1 MYEAHSAPIP
11 TGPAPVSGVGGLGA
25 CVAGDAVW
33 AGEADWQDAVWE
45 DDVVDPLDA
54 LLTGPAVTARELD
67 GRLPGSDLAWLLEL
81 ADLVGTDDHTAVEAV
96 AAWQRMASWAAAGAA
111 RAAAALAD
119 RPSMNPAWPAS
130 AGIVAEPNVAGEEL
144 AMRLGCSRRHARL
157 LVRDGRAFA
166 GALAW
171 TGDALERGEIDVA
184 KARIL
189 VESLHDVP
197 VPVALA
203 VQEQVLDGAPGRTPT
218 QLSRDVAR
226 ALITIDPATAAER
239 YAVAAR
245 GRRVDAPRVLP
256 DGMAG
261 VWAVLPATGAARLD
275 SALDSLARGAR
286 SAGDPRTLDQLRADL
301 LVGLTAGE
309 VEGSA
314 AVAAL
319 ARVDGDGAGDA
330 APGTVPDA
338 DADAAPASSPATG
351 DAPRTRPRTSRR
363 TEIRVT
369 VALPTLLGLDDEPAD
384 LAGYGPITAEAAR
397 ALARDGTWRRIVT
410 DPLSGAVLDVGRTR
424 YRPPADLA
432 THVQVRDRAC
442 ARPGCTTPA
451 ESCDLDHTVE
461 FHRLDGT
468 TSATNLGP
476 LCRRDHQVKTDGG
489 FQLVQTEPGVFEWTT
504 PTGHRYRVVPGA
516 DLPYEALPRWR
527 RPGPD
532 DAPPF

>member
-1 MYEAHSAPIP
+1 
-11 TGPAPVSGVGGLGA
+11 
-25 CVAGDAVW
+25 
-33 AGEADWQDAVWE
+33 
-45 DDVVDPLDA
+45 
-54 LLTGPAVTARELD
+54 
-67 GRLPGSDLAWLLEL
+67 
-81 ADLVGTDDHTAVEAV
+81 
-96 AAWQRMASWAAAGAA
+96 
-111 RAAAALAD
+111 
-119 RPSMNPAWPAS
+119 
-130 AGIVAEPNVAGEEL
+130 
-144 AMRLGCSRRHARL
+144 
-157 LVRDGRAFA
+157 
-166 GALAW
+166 
-171 TGDALERGEIDVA
+171 
-184 KARIL
+184 
-189 VESLHDVP
+189 
-197 VPVALA
+197 
-203 VQEQVLDGAPGRTPT
+203 
-218 QLSRDVAR
+218 
-226 ALITIDPATAAER
+226 
-239 YAVAAR
+239 
-245 GRRVDAPRVLP
+245 VLP

-261 VWAVLPATGAARLD
+261 IWAVLPAVGAARLD

-319 ARVDGDGAGDA
+319 ARVDGD
-330 APGTVPDA
+330 A
-338 DADAAPASSPATG
+338 DVAPASRPATD
-351 DAPRTRPRTSRR
+351 DALGTALVAAAAADGRVVDAVPRVCGTSRR

-369 VALPTLLGLDDEPAD
+369 VALSTLLGLDDEPAD

-442 ARPGCTTPA
+442 ARPGCPAPA

-476 LCRRDHQVKTDGG
+476 LCKRDHTIKTDGG
-489 FQLVQTEPGVFEWTT
+489 FRLVQTEPGVFEWRT

-516 DLPYEALPRWR
+516 DLPYEAQPRWR

>member
-11 TGPAPVSGVGGLGA
+11 ADPSPVSGVGGLG
-25 CVAGDAVW
+25 VAVHDGAAW
-33 AGEADWQDAVWE
+33 TGEDVVWE

-54 LLTGPAVTARELD
+54 LLTAPPVAAEQLVD
-67 GRLPGSDLAWLLEL
+67 QVPGSELAYLLEETVL
-81 ADLVGTDDHTAVEAV
+81 GEADDHTVVEAV
-96 AAWQRMASWAAAGAA
+96 AAWARMASWAAAGMA
-111 RAAAALAD
+111 RAASVLAD
-119 RPSMNPAWPAS
+119 RASMNPAWPAS
-130 AGIVAEPNVAGEEL
+130 AGSVAEPNVAGEEL
-144 AMRLGCSRRHARL
+144 AMRLGCSRRQGRL

-171 TGDALERGEIDVA
+171 TGDALERGQIDIA

-189 VESLHDVP
+189 VEGLDRVP
-197 VPVALA
+197 VGLALA
-203 VQEQVLDGAPGRTPT
+203 VQDLLLPDAGTRTPS
-218 QLSRDVAR
+218 QLARDVAR
-226 ALITIDPATAAER
+226 AVIAIDPAGAAEQHEA
-239 YAVAAR
+239 AVA
-245 GRRVDAPRVLP
+245 GRRVCAPKVLP

-261 VWAVLPATGAARLD
+261 VWAVLPAIGAARLD

-286 SAGDPRTLDQLRADL
+286 AAGDPRTLDQLRADL
-301 LVGLTAGE
+301 LVDLTAGD

-319 ARVDGDGAGDA
+319 ARVDADA
-330 APGTVPDA
+330 AGGAEPGTTPVA
-338 DADAAPASSPATG
+338 VAAPASSPTTG

-369 VALPTLLGLDDEPAD
+369 VALSTLLGLDDEPAD

-432 THVQVRDRAC
+432 THIQVRDRAC
-442 ARPGCTTPA
+442 ARPGCPAPA

-476 LCRRDHQVKTDGG
+476 LCKRDHQVKTDGG
-489 FQLVQTEPGVFEWTT
+489 FHLTQTGPGVFEWTT
-504 PTGHRYRVVPGA
+504 PTGHRYRIEPGT
-516 DLPYEALPRWR
+516 DLPYQPLPRDIAPR
-527 RPGPD
+527 DIGP
-532 DAPPF
+532 PLF

>member
-432 THVQVRDRAC
+432 THIQVRDRAC
-442 ARPGCTTPA
+442 ARPGCPAPA

-461 FHRLDGT
+461 YHRHGGT

-476 LCRRDHQVKTDGG
+476 LCKRDHTIKTDGG
-489 FQLVQTEPGVFEWTT
+489 FHLTQTGPGAFEWTT
-504 PTGHRYRVVPGA
+504 PTGHRYRVEPGA
-516 DLPYEALPRWR
+516 DMPYQALPRWR

-532 DAPPF
+532 EPPPF

>member
-1 MYEAHSAPIP
+1 
-11 TGPAPVSGVGGLGA
+11 L
-25 CVAGDAVW
+25 
-33 AGEADWQDAVWE
+33 AGEADWQDVVWE

-54 LLTGPAVTARELD
+54 LLTGPAVTAAELG
-67 GRLPGSDLAWLLEL
+67 GRLPGSELAWLLEL
-81 ADLVGTDDHTAVEAV
+81 ADLAGADDHTAVEAV
-96 AAWQRMASWAAAGAA
+96 AAWARMASWAAAGMA
-111 RAAAALAD
+111 RAASALAD
-119 RPSMNPAWPAS
+119 RPCMNPAWPAS
-130 AGIVAEPNVAGEEL
+130 AGSVAEPNVAGEEL
-144 AMRLGCSRRHARL
+144 AMRLGCSRRQGRL

-171 TGDALERGEIDVA
+171 TGDALERGQIDPA

-189 VESLHDVP
+189 VENLVDAP

-203 VQEQVLDGAPGRTPT
+203 VQERVLDGAPGRTPT

-226 ALITIDPATAAER
+226 ALIRIDPATAAQR

-245 GRRVDAPRVLP
+245 GRRVDVPRVLP

-261 VWAVLPATGAARLD
+261 IWAVLPATDAARLD
-275 SALDSLARGAR
+275 SALDTLARGAR
-286 SAGDPRTLDQLRADL
+286 TAGDPRTLDQLRADV
-301 LVGLTAGE
+301 LVGLTVGD

-319 ARVDGDGAGDA
+319 ARVDGDGVGDA

-338 DADAAPASSPATG
+338 DG
-351 DAPRTRPRTSRR
+351 PRVRRTSRR

-442 ARPGCTTPA
+442 ARPGCPAPA

-468 TSATNLGP
+468 TSATNLEP
-476 LCRRDHQVKTDGG
+476 LCRRDHVVKTDGG

-532 DAPPF
+532 EPPPY

>member
-1 MYEAHSAPIP
+1 
-11 TGPAPVSGVGGLGA
+11 
-25 CVAGDAVW
+25 
-33 AGEADWQDAVWE
+33 
-45 DDVVDPLDA
+45 
-54 LLTGPAVTARELD
+54 
-67 GRLPGSDLAWLLEL
+67 
-81 ADLVGTDDHTAVEAV
+81 
-96 AAWQRMASWAAAGAA
+96 
-111 RAAAALAD
+111 
-119 RPSMNPAWPAS
+119 
-130 AGIVAEPNVAGEEL
+130 
-144 AMRLGCSRRHARL
+144 
-157 LVRDGRAFA
+157 
-166 GALAW
+166 
-171 TGDALERGEIDVA
+171 
-184 KARIL
+184 
-189 VESLHDVP
+189 
-197 VPVALA
+197 
-203 VQEQVLDGAPGRTPT
+203 
-218 QLSRDVAR
+218 
-226 ALITIDPATAAER
+226 
-239 YAVAAR
+239 
-245 GRRVDAPRVLP
+245 
-256 DGMAG
+256 
-261 VWAVLPATGAARLD
+261 VLPATGAARLD

-476 LCRRDHQVKTDGG
+476 LCRRDHVVKTDGG
-489 FQLVQTEPGVFEWTT
+489 FHLTQVEPGVFEWTT

-527 RPGPD
+527 RPRPD